1 MMRYQWCLL
10 TLTHVFLASCGGVHT
25 YAEHEDFQS
34 DSRYYRE
41 YQANASALCD
51 AAQHVLLADGY
62 VVTKQEDQALIGAK
76 EFQVKDKSHA
86 VLQMHINCAPRTG
99 GSTLFVTATEEHFDI
114 KTSRKSTL
122 VGVPVVAPI
131 SLGTRRETDNQVKTR
146 GETVKE
152 RSFYQ
157 RFYRA
162 VQQELSRSR

>member
-1 MMRYQWCLL
+1 MMRYQWSIFALVL
-10 TLTHVFLASCGGVHT
+10 VFLSACGGAHT

-34 DSRYYRE
+34 DSRYYKE
-41 YQANASALCD
+41 FQTDASTLCASA
-51 AAQHVLLADGY
+51 QRVLLADGY
-62 VVTKQEDQALIGAK
+62 VVTKQEDLTFVGGK
-76 EFQVKDKSHA
+76 EFQVEDQSHA
-86 VLQMHINCAPRTG
+86 ILQVHVNCAPRTG

-122 VGVPVVAPI
+122 LGVPVVAPI
-131 SLGTRRETDNQVKTR
+131 SLGTRHETDNQVKTR
-146 GETVKE
+146 GETVTE

>member
-1 MMRYQWCLL
+1 MRYQWCLL
-10 TLTHVFLASCGGVHT
+10 TLILVFLASCGGAHT

-41 YQANASALCD
+41 FRANTAALCD
-51 AAQHVLLADGY
+51 AAQRVLLADGY
-62 VVTKQEDQALIGAK
+62 VVAKQEDQALIGAK
-76 EFQVKDKSHA
+76 EFQVKEKSHA
-86 VLQMHINCAPRTG
+86 VLQVHISCAPRIS

-152 RSFYQ
+152 RGFYQ

-162 VQQELSRSR
+162 VEQELDHPR